1 MFREYGTYESK
12 GEKFYYIETGVIVP
26 SVKKV
31 GKYVAGDGDV
41 LYYKTQADYESSNG
55 TNEPF
60 RFEWNTDTDRIEIYE
75 CEYDKDIDLEEL
87 LNNLKENIL
96 PLLEE

>member
-12 GEKFYYIETGVIVP
+12 GENFYYIETGVIVP

-60 RFEWNTDTDRIEIYE
+60 RFEWNTETDRIEIYE

-96 PLLEE
+96 PQLEE